1 MNDDTVIPIK
11 KEELPKKEEQSS
23 FSVSEH
29 TDTREQ
35 VLPRPFRLS
44 PTRVVQLKVFA
55 DSATVAT
62 GDAKYV
68 FFVPPEFSF
77 LILNAVYAFVS
88 TVSSSGALTVQVRN
102 ITQAV
107 DMLATAI
114 TIDASE
120 NSSLTAA
127 TLPAVH
133 QTRNQV
139 REGDLIA
146 IDVDGAGTGAKGL
159 GVVLVF
165 A

>member
-1 MNDDTVIPIK
+1 MNEEVIPIQK
-11 KEELPKKEEQSS
+11 ETADSQKEETSTSLLGEYVPI
-23 FSVSEH
+23 
-29 TDTREQ
+29 REQ

-55 DSATVAT
+55 DTATVTT
-62 GDAKYV
+62 GDSKYV
-68 FFVPPEFSF
+68 FFVPPEFAF
-77 LILNAVYAFVS
+77 LILNSVSAFIS

-114 TIDASE
+114 TIDQGE

-146 IDVDGAGTGAKGL
+146 IDVDGAGTGAAGL